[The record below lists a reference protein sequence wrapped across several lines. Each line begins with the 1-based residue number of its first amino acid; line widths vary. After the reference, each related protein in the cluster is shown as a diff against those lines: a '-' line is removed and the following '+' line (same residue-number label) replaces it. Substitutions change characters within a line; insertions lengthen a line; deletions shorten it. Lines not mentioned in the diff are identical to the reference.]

1 MVMAE
6 LPAREPILQAQNL
19 SKSFRGLQALDGIN
33 LSVYPGE
40 IVGVIG
46 PNGAGK
52 TTLFHCLT
60 GFLAPTSGRTIF
72 RGRDITGLRPPAIAR
87 LGIARTFQ
95 NIRLFGAM
103 SVLDNVRVAQQL
115 RMRFSLPEVLC
126 SFPTFRQTERTL
138 TAESLAHLELFG
150 LDKDWNRQALNLPY
164 GAQRRLEMA
173 RALATRPDVLLLD
186 EPAAGMNAT
195 ETDALHQLVLEVRE
209 RFKLSI
215 VLVEHDMRLI
225 MNLCER
231 IIVLNYGRMLAEGKP
246 DDIRQNP
253 DVIASYLGTRTS
265 SAAKRQTAV

>member
-1 MVMAE
+1 MAE
-6 LPAREPILQAQNL
+6 SPVRMFVLKAENL
-19 SKSFRGLQALDGIN
+19 SKSFRGLQALEGIT
-33 LSVYPGE
+33 LSLYPGE

-52 TTLFHCLT
+52 TTFFNCLT
-60 GFLAPTSGRTIF
+60 GFLTPTSGRVYF
-72 RGRDITGLRPPAIAR
+72 RGRDITGLHPPDIAR

-115 RMRFSLPEVLC
+115 RTPFSLPEVLSSLP
-126 SFPTFRQTERTL
+126 SFRRKERAL
-138 TAESLAHLELFG
+138 TDESMAHLELFG
-150 LDKDWNRQALNLPY
+150 LADLWDRQALNLPY
-164 GAQRRLEMA
+164 GAQRCLEMA

-195 ETDALHQLVLEVRE
+195 ETDALHQLVLQVRE

-215 VLVEHDMRLI
+215 ILVEHDMRLI

-231 IIVLNYGRMLAEGKP
+231 IMVLNYGRMLAEGEP
-246 DDIRQNP
+246 DTIRQNP
-253 DVIASYLGTRTS
+253 EVIASYLGTR
-265 SAAKRQTAV
+265 KPGVVHRQPVA